1 MIMKKYIFTL
11 IALVAMVLTASA
23 TDLTGKRIYVNP
35 GHGSFGPND
44 RPMATIPFPNL
55 SSTGMPD
62 TCGFY
67 ETNTNLWKCQYL
79 RDRLVQAGATVVMS
93 REANGPWPYQKVN
106 GQYPDYTWADYQSR
120 PDYEMYNRPLS
131 EISEEVEAGNFD
143 LFISVHSNAI
153 TDGNT
158 TNYPLFL
165 YRGYDA
171 ATSEF
176 EQTCKAIGQTI
187 WPYRFDMFAAGYEPA
202 SAYSLTSQNVRGDVS
217 FMGSG
222 SNSTRSCSGKTYYG
236 YYGVLKHGVPGGL
249 WEGYFHTYQP
259 GRHRALNHDHCHIEG
274 LSYFRGIMAYFG
286 ATPDT
291 HGYICGTVKDMD
303 NKISHGL
310 YKYAARTNDQ
320 WMPCNGA
327 TVYLLNATGD
337 TLQSYQVDSFYNGTF
352 VFYDLQPGV
361 YHLAAKC
368 DGYYDLDEEQR
379 MADVEVTAN
388 TTTFPFLFL
397 RDTTWAPPAVV
408 YENYPD
414 KSSGVTGLDG
424 QYNFSQA
431 TEVDFSAVVAGK
443 VVRQVLVRDD
453 RETYVLALDT
463 TAKTSHIYRINTLTG
478 ALIETVSTEGATG
491 ETYPIYN
498 LAFTADS
505 VLMGA
510 SYGMNEFD
518 ASRVPEGR
526 LRGTWSVYYWNM
538 DSLAKAPKAFINSQ
552 LSGNF
557 YTAWVGRSFAVSGT
571 LGNAT
576 VYTDALTTGMTNI
589 RVMQFV
595 VDSFSL
601 VSACRNQDAGILTLG
616 NYGDYQQITSP
627 CAADRSI
634 LLGELKGAEFGW
646 AGDAQVPLYGFTLPA
661 TKGGQAFKYAGQDV
675 VAAPVLGA
683 AGQVQS
689 VNLYNLT
696 AGRSVLGVT
705 TTNIAT
711 NLVASYCSVKPLA
724 NGKDIIL
731 YVATEDH
738 IYRYTTAGVTQPSF
752 RNIFAYDLKATA
764 KEGSYDLTF
773 SFNTQPTEATIHIYS
788 EEGLEVK
795 TIPVTAPQQTGNV
808 VNLPLPIDGLDEN
821 QAYRWG
827 VEASAPEVGNWA
839 IAEQKTAASM
849 GMTRVFNA
857 VNVYPETEHFGTIYL
872 VNYVSKT
879 SDKNGLY
886 VMNPDLTLQN
896 TTPYRTTNNPS
907 AGVYRT
913 PYRLGIDNEGTVYLS
928 DWDDTHSGVYVVD
941 PENPS
946 GVHQAFFAGAQSGTA
961 GVWKNAA
968 GVEEGSSSPS
978 AYVYSRG
985 ANAKLLV
992 YNEDPGSTLPTNG
1005 LCIYNIGQPD
1015 GSILHQWDG
1024 APSAKINFEGQA
1036 NTNGNVWGC
1045 TKGVWV
1051 SQHRSA
1057 GNNNASATSLR
1068 FYSWDGHCTFASHLE
1083 PTFPDGTLVIDGS
1096 LGSCFALSDDEK
1108 FLALRGT
1115 DKNIQLFDV
1124 AWNDSTPTLTY
1135 KGDFKNELAGEFDLL
1150 QMNWDYAG
1158 NLIASGNAGLVII
1171 AVPKEGNRCF
1181 TPASEQNKLINGK
1194 LPFDHCL
1201 YEPAEATLST
1211 WFTTTAWIEETN
1223 STATLDSLGDIH
1235 VNIVDAKNER
1245 WQAQVKLNTGL
1256 DLDENKLYSLTFSV
1270 KASANIPGVTV
1281 RMFEGAVIFTDSTI
1295 NLNANEEVTYF
1306 ADSIDGKAGN
1316 GVLVFDFGFS
1326 PANTTIDITDIAI
1339 CEVGDKPHVV
1349 YEHLYELG
1357 DNQSWN
1363 PAAGVELTA
1372 KSENVFEGT
1381 FTFNTTYEYGYFTFV
1396 TELNSSWD
1404 VVNAHRFGPVTAD
1417 ELVTIG
1423 DVNLFSSDKS
1433 FKIANGT
1440 YVFTVDL
1447 NSMKLT
1453 IAPGTGLDN
1462 ISDEHRAVKFLR
1474 NGQIFI
1480 RKDGHTYNAAGI
1492 LVE

>member
-291 HGYICGTVKDMD
+291 RGYICGTVKDMD

-388 TTTFPFLFL
+388 MTTFPFLFL

-408 YENYPD
+408 YETYPD
-414 KSSGVTGLDG
+414 KSMGVTGLDG
-424 QYNFSQA
+424 KYNFSAAQA
-431 TEVDFSAVVAGK
+431 ADFSAVVAGK

-453 RETYVLALDT
+453 NDTYVLALDT
-463 TAKTSHIYRINTLTG
+463 AAKASFIYRINTLTG
-478 ALIETVSTEGATG
+478 ALKEEVSTAGTQG
-491 ETYPIYN
+491 DIYPVFNI
-498 LAFTADS
+498 AFTADS
-505 VLMGA
+505 ILVGGNYNLNHYTPNGSFRA
-510 SYGMNEFD
+510 
-518 ASRVPEGR
+518 
-526 LRGTWSVYYWNM
+526 YYWDMTNLSSAPTQLM
-538 DSLAKAPKAFINSQ
+538 ESTLA
-552 LSGNF
+552 GN
-557 YTAWVGRSFAVSGT
+557 YVNANVGRSFAVAGP
-571 LGNAT
+571 LGALT
-576 VYTDALTTGMTNI
+576 IYTDAMTTGSSQDV
-589 RVMQFV
+589 RVMMFAT
-595 VDSFSL
+595 DSFR
-601 VSACRNQDAGILTLG
+601 VVTACRNQEAGVISEKT
-616 NYGDYQQITSP
+616 YGDYTAIVSP
-627 CAADRSI
+627 VSEDRAV
-634 LLGELKGAEFGW
+634 LLGAMKGTEYGW

-661 TKGGQAFKYAGQDV
+661 TKGGQAFRYGGQAV
-675 VAAPVLGA
+675 IAAPVIGN
-683 AGQVQS
+683 AGQVET
-689 VNLYNLT
+689 VNLYNIT
-696 AGRSVLGVT
+696 EGRSMVGVS

-764 KEGSYDLTF
+764 KEDSYDLTF

-821 QAYRWG
+821 QAYRWE
-827 VEASAPEVGNWA
+827 VEAAAPEVGNWA
-839 IAEQKTAASM
+839 IAEQKSAASM

-992 YNEDPGSTLPTNG
+992 YNEDPGNTLPTNG
-1005 LCIYNIGQPD
+1005 LCVYNIGQPD
-1015 GSILHQWDG
+1015 GSIKHLWDG
-1024 APSAKINFEGQA
+1024 APSAKINFAGQA

-1045 TKGVWV
+1045 SKGVWV

-1068 FYSWDGHCTFASHLE
+1068 FYTWGGNCTFASHE
-1083 PTFPDGTLVIDGS
+1083 QPTNPDGTLVIDGS
-1096 LGSCFALSDDEK
+1096 LGSCFALSPDEK

-1115 DKNIQLFDV
+1115 DKNILLFDI
-1124 AWNDSTPTLTY
+1124 AWNDSTPTLIY
-1135 KGDFKNELAGEFDLL
+1135 KGQMKNEWTADYAIL

-1158 NLIASGNAGLVII
+1158 NLIASGDAGLAII
-1171 AVPKEGNRCF
+1171 AVPKEDNRCI
-1181 TPASEQNKLINGK
+1181 TPANHANRIINGEI
-1194 LPFDHCL
+1194 PFDHCL
-1201 YEPAEATLST
+1201 YEPADATLST
-1211 WFTTTAWIEETN
+1211 WFTTTSWVEETN
-1223 STATLDSLGDIH
+1223 SSAALDTLGNIAVS
-1235 VNIVDAKNER
+1235 IVDRKNAR

-1256 DLDENKLYSLTFSV
+1256 DLDESKLYSLTFAL
-1270 KASANIPGVTV
+1270 KADAAIPGVTV
-1281 RMFEGAVIFTDSTI
+1281 RMFESAIMLTDSTI
-1295 NLNANEEVTYF
+1295 NLSADEDYVFF
-1306 ADSIDGKAGN
+1306 ADSIEGRAGN
-1316 GVLVFDFGFS
+1316 GVLVFDFGF
-1326 PANTTIDITDIAI
+1326 AQENTHITITDIAI
-1339 CEVGDKPHVV
+1339 CEVGDKPHIV
-1349 YEHLYELG
+1349 YENLYLLG
-1357 DNQSWN
+1357 DNQEWN
-1363 PAAGVELTA
+1363 PTAGIPMTMKE
-1372 KSENVFEGT
+1372 ENVFEGT
-1381 FTFNTTYEYGYFTFV
+1381 FTFATLYEFGYFAFTTV
-1396 TELNSSWD
+1396 LSSDWTII
-1404 VVNAHRFGPVTAD
+1404 NANRFGPLSND
-1417 ELVTIG
+1417 ELVTAG
-1423 DVNLFSSDKS
+1423 EVGLFRTDKAY
-1433 FKIANGT
+1433 KIANGT
-1440 YVFTVDL
+1440 YDFTVDL
-1447 NSMKLT
+1447 NTMTLT
-1453 IAPGTGLDN
+1453 ISDASGLDN
-1462 ISDEHRAVKFLR
+1462 INDEHRAVKFIR

-1480 RKDGHTYNAAGI
+1480 RKDGQTFNANGI
-1492 LVE
+1492 RVE